1 MNDIK
6 SSENSK
12 VMGILS
18 LVFGIIAIAI
28 SWLPMGRFIVIVLG
42 IAAIVLGGMEIGRVN
57 KNLSEKSIKNM
68 AITGIVLGSVA
79 IVVSTILPI
88 VWGLFAS
95 PWFEGGHMGL
105 GSQMGQ
111 GSGKLPELGRW
122 KNLK

>member
-1 MNDIK
+1 MNDIT

-18 LVFGIIAIAI
+18 LVFGIIAIVI

-68 AITGIVLGSVA
+68 AITGIVLGSLA
-79 IVVSTILPI
+79 IVFNIIMPI
-88 VWGLFAS
+88 AWGLIAGQ
-95 PWFEGGHMGL
+95 WLKGGHI
-105 GSQMGQ
+105 GQ
-111 GSGKLPELGRW
+111 WKLPELGRW
-122 KNLK
+122 RHLK